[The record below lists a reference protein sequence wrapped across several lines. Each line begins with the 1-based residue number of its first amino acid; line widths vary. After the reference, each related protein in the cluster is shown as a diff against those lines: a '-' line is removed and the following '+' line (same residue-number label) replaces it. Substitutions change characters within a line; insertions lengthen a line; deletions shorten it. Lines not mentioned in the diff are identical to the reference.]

1 MKELK
6 DLVDD
11 RISGIDY
18 SYYAY
23 RQDKNLTQKAKEAG
37 LLTNVWTVNNA
48 EELQQYYL
56 LGVDYITTDE
66 PELLLKIIDSLK

>member
-1 MKELK
+1 
-6 DLVDD
+6 
-11 RISGIDY
+11 
-18 SYYAY
+18 
-23 RQDKNLTQKAKEAG
+23 